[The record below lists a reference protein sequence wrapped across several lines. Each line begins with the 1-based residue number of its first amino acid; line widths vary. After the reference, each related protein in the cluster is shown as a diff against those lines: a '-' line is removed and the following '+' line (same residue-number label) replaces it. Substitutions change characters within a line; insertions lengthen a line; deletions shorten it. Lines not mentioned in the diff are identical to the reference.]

1 MPSECECKGEENFSY
16 LQKECTNCTLFLRLS
31 LCARS
36 ASRVCTRALRH
47 FWGWNDFICH
57 S

>member
-1 MPSECECKGEENFSY
+1 MPGECECKGEENFSN